1 MDSNETKA
9 IYNKLGVPQQLN
21 INNETYIFKK
31 ELNNGII
38 SYRCIHRKCKAN
50 LKIANEDPRKIQ
62 SKENNIQSIEFTINN
77 SHENHPKENKIQKNI
92 QDIRTKKDNLD
103 LAYSLIK
110 YSLDQPLLFH
120 IRNLT
125 SNHIKIS
132 RIKINNKLQELR
144 EDSYPKDDEFLD
156 NIKSIKVELGISDEL
171 QNFNFCPV
179 KINLILKKIN

>member
-1 MDSNETKA
+1 M
-9 IYNKLGVPQQLN
+9 
-21 INNETYIFKK
+21 
-31 ELNNGII
+31 
-38 SYRCIHRKCKAN
+38 
-50 LKIANEDPRKIQ
+50 
-62 SKENNIQSIEFTINN
+62 
-77 SHENHPKENKIQKNI
+77 
-92 QDIRTKKDNLD
+92 
-103 LAYSLIK
+103 AYSLIK
-110 YSLDQPLLFH
+110 NSLDQPLLFH

-156 NIKSIKVELGISDEL
+156 NIESIKVELGISDEL